1 MKIVKVCLLLLLFCN
16 NCLASDQDVAN
27 SFKEFTGAII
37 NEIQESYDKGDV
49 GIRLS
54 GAGNGKWIKYSYT
67 NLAHAIDV
75 QKTSSIMSPYVGKL
89 VITYNIINYY
99 SDKYPDGNFPTRYEA
114 EVADKKKLWNLPLDK
129 MNRYIFTYAYQNG
142 QWVLVKS
149 QCYMPLIGDLC
160 DDKTWLPS

>member
-1 MKIVKVCLLLLLFCN
+1 
-16 NCLASDQDVAN
+16 
-27 SFKEFTGAII
+27 
-37 NEIQESYDKGDV
+37 
-49 GIRLS
+49 
-54 GAGNGKWIKYSYT
+54 
-67 NLAHAIDV
+67 
-75 QKTSSIMSPYVGKL
+75 MSPYVGKL

-160 DDKTWLPS
+160 DEKMATPQKNCIASYRTDY